1 MLELIT
7 PSGNVSVPDAE
18 NDYAVTHKYSGVDTL
33 HFEIDL
39 NSPAF
44 PLLAL
49 EGIIRETT
57 EDQRYR
63 IRGIDAGETRA
74 GVDCEIDLSGW
85 KRDMY
90 LNYTNR
96 GASLWNTLTPVCPAG
111 WSLEFQR
118 QFFREEEINL
128 EGGTPLSIFLAAQE
142 KFDCAMRFDT
152 KAQVCR
158 IYAPRQEPLGRAVLT
173 EGAGLLGRP
182 QYTGKSTGLVTRLY
196 PIGANGVTIASANGG
211 KAYVENYSFTDEIIC
226 GVYQDERFTIPAH
239 LKAAAEKKLKKLA
252 VPSISWELSLCDLY
266 RADPEQWPD
275 HRVGLYSLIQ
285 FPYGDRQISALC
297 VEEEIHPHRPE
308 HNKVCIGAVPA
319 SVLGSVRDVSESVN
333 DPNSAYNARRTAAV
347 KHATEKIVGSSG
359 GHVIT
364 VLDENGRPEEICIL
378 SDTDNI
384 ETAQS
389 LWRWN
394 ESGLGH
400 SSTGYN
406 GAYSTAITKD
416 GAIVADRITTG
427 TLNAEM
433 INLEGKFSVF
443 RGKTMG
449 GYIGFMAGATD
460 EGPTDGIGVSD
471 ASGQCYAIATNEGI
485 RMQSGNTRLYLLKD
499 GSVVINGKRLV
510 FSSGGAVRWEEVS

>member
-1 MLELIT
+1 M
-7 PSGNVSVPDAE
+7 
-18 NDYAVTHKYSGVDTL
+18 
-33 HFEIDL
+33 
-39 NSPAF
+39 
-44 PLLAL
+44 
-49 EGIIRETT
+49 
-57 EDQRYR
+57 
-63 IRGIDAGETRA
+63 
-74 GVDCEIDLSGW
+74 
-85 KRDMY
+85 
-90 LNYTNR
+90 
-96 GASLWNTLTPVCPAG
+96 
-111 WSLEFQR
+111 
-118 QFFREEEINL
+118 
-128 EGGTPLSIFLAAQE
+128 
-142 KFDCAMRFDT
+142 
-152 KAQVCR
+152 
-158 IYAPRQEPLGRAVLT
+158 
-173 EGAGLLGRP
+173 
-182 QYTGKSTGLVTRLY
+182 
-196 PIGANGVTIASANGG
+196 
-211 KAYVENYSFTDEIIC
+211 
-226 GVYQDERFTIPAH
+226 
-239 LKAAAEKKLKKLA
+239 
-252 VPSISWELSLCDLY
+252 
-266 RADPEQWPD
+266 
-275 HRVGLYSLIQ
+275 
-285 FPYGDRQISALC
+285 
-297 VEEEIHPHRPE
+297 EEEIHPHRPE

-319 SVLGSVRDVSESVN
+319 SVLGSVRDVSEIVN

-347 KHATEKIVGSSG
+347 KHATEKIAGSSG

-406 GAYSTAITKD
+406 GAYSMAITKD

-449 GYIGFMAGATD
+449 GYIGFMAGSTD